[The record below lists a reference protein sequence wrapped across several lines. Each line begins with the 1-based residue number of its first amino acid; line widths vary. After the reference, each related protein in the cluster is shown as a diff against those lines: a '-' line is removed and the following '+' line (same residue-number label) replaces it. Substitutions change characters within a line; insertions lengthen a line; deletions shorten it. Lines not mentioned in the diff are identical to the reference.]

1 MGRCG
6 RSVSGRFRER
16 RRNSLALLRPH
27 TQPVALVNVGQ
38 LGRYTYGALLMLGAC
53 ASCREPTGVDSRY
66 APRECWYAADSGA
79 ARSIPAIVGSTVV
92 HATGSNTIVGRDS
105 ATGARRWES
114 AILPRAS
121 RGYEL
126 VAGGGVV
133 VVLHNA
139 TASGLEGN
147 SGAVRWSY
155 TTPTDQGQAGTV
167 AGNTPAADSAYAY
180 VPAWGASVSAVD
192 LRTGVARWI
201 WRTPDTA
208 STRAGAVGVA
218 IAGDTVY
225 ATVWKWITPTG
236 TVTEQW
242 LVALDRRSGV
252 ELWRE
257 VFTEPLQ
264 FVNVFNAPVVSGRV
278 VTFNLLNGQVIAID
292 RFTRQRLWDTPAR
305 VGGEAVVHS
314 LVVVGD
320 TIFIPE
326 SDRAITARSIEDGRV
341 LWVQSGA
348 QGLGALAAAGTRL
361 YVGSGPYLTALDRT
375 TGRVL
380 WAGRIPAKPG
390 VPSWNRYIAPML
402 GSPSGRIFAPA
413 TGGTF
418 CLRE

>member
-16 RRNSLALLRPH
+16 RRSSLALLRPH

-147 SGAVRWSY
+147 SGAVLWSY

-192 LRTGVARWI
+192 LRTGVASWI

-278 VTFNLLNGQVIAID
+278 IAFNLLNGQVFAVD
-292 RFTRQRLWDTPAR
+292 RFSREHLWESAPPRSAN
-305 VGGEAVVHS
+305 AVTDPP
-314 LVVVGD
+314 VVSGD

-326 SDRAITARSIEDGRV
+326 GDGRTTARRITDGRI
-341 LWVQSGA
+341 LWERPAAFGPMQ
-348 QGLGALAAAGTRL
+348 LALAGTRL
-361 YVGSGPYLTALDRT
+361 WVEAGPFLTALDRS

-380 WAGRIPAKPG
+380 WDGSIPNKPG
-390 VPSWNRYIAPML
+390 VRSSLKGIMAMRGTAD
-402 GSPSGRIFAPA
+402 GRLFISAV
-413 TGGTF
+413 GGTF